1 MKLSEVWASY
11 ETYTGELTKHSRQIA
26 FGGVAISWLLRSSA
40 GTMPRWGLISLGLLV
55 VFFLL
60 DVLQYFVGAWR
71 LRTWMH
77 GEEHR
82 RWKETGTI
90 EGDYD
95 VPRYIDRIPFVLFN
109 VKIVALLLAYVAL
122 GIQLFV

>member
-11 ETYTGELTKHSRQIA
+11 DTYTGELTKHSRQIA

-40 GTMPRWGLISLGLLV
+40 GTMPKWGLISLGLLV
-55 VFFLL
+55 AFFLL

-77 GEEHR
+77 REEQR
-82 RWKETGTI
+82 RWKEIGTI

-95 VPRYIDRIPFVLFN
+95 LPRSIDRIPFVLFN
-109 VKIVALLLAYVAL
+109 VKIGALLLAYVAL